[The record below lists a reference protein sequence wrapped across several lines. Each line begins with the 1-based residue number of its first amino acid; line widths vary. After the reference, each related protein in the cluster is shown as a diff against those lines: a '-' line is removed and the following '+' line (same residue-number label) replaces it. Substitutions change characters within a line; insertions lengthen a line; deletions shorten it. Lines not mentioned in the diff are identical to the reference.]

1 MFRSCE
7 MWMCQLV
14 YWRGALIQQQQ
25 RISRGLSEASSAR
38 RPCHP
43 PLSLWRP
50 ESPVLRFATFLAVHC
65 LCVCCISHTFLHS
78 VSMRRRIMLPYSRTH
93 QGAMHRACE
102 RRELVSVH
110 KVYMHYMSTIS
121 RFYLL

>member
-38 RPCHP
+38 RPCIP
-43 PLSLWRP
+43 PPISFAPGIAGAALCNFPRCALFVC
-50 ESPVLRFATFLAVHC
+50 VLYVTHFPALRVDEAPHHVAVLENPPGC
-65 LCVCCISHTFLHS
+65 DA
-78 VSMRRRIMLPYSRTH
+78 SRLQTL
-93 QGAMHRACE
+93 RAC
-102 RRELVSVH
+102 
-110 KVYMHYMSTIS
+110 KCP
-121 RFYLL
+121 